1 MRRIAVK
8 AMWIRK
14 TAWTACAAAAVAL
27 CTWCMVDNLLPA
39 VRENGGAWALRAAGL
54 TVAPEAEASLQHD
67 GGGALAETPETEAD
81 GILSPWAEPGFR
93 PRMSTGLS
101 RKLAAY
107 QNPAWDQSASTAASK
122 GR

>member
-27 CTWCMVDNLLPA
+27 CAWCMVDNLLPA

-54 TVAPEAEASLQHD
+54 TVAPEAEASPQPD
-67 GGGALAETPETEAD
+67 GDALAETPETEVD
-81 GILSPWAEPGFR
+81 GILSPWAEQ
-93 PRMSTGLS
+93 
-101 RKLAAY
+101 RKLRF
-107 QNPAWDQSASTAASK
+107 P
-122 GR
+122 